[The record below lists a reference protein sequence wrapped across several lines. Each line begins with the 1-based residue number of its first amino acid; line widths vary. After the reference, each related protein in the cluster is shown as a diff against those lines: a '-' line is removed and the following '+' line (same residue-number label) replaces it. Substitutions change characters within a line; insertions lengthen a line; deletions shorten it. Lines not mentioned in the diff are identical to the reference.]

1 MSTADETGA
10 RSGPGSDV
18 ARPLGPDLFG
28 PLAGSLADAALVM
41 DADGRLLAAT
51 PEVLTTF
58 RWPEPPSVGDRVA
71 PIVHPADRGR
81 VSGRLR
87 RLAMGG
93 STRID
98 ARLRAA
104 GGAWRWYELVVT
116 DRRAEPAIGGLVVA
130 AHDIEER
137 KAVHQELQ
145 RSEAYI
151 TSLVQNASD
160 VIMVLD
166 AMVRVRYASPSA
178 REMFGCSAT
187 QLIGRN
193 VLHLVHVEDREV
205 VADRFLDAAH
215 ASGQTAYL
223 DFRVVDRTGVERRV
237 EAAATNLLDHP
248 ATNGIVVNLRDLGP
262 RDRSRQVLEQSE
274 RRFRKLIANISD
286 TITLVDSTGRV
297 LMITGDADEVLG
309 HPNVYW
315 PGQSVLDIVHPD
327 DHERATALQ
336 AAVLTHL
343 GEPVSGQFRMM
354 HADGSWV
361 DVEVTI
367 VNLLD
372 DADVAGAVITSR
384 NISPHKAVE
393 RALSDAHRQALDAL
407 AAKAEFVA
415 QVGHEVRTPIHG
427 IVGLAELLSDA
438 DLDEESRRLVAAIRR
453 SGEGLSLV
461 INDLLDF
468 SKIEAGRVELV
479 DGVLSPHRL
488 VADVVDILRPQAE
501 ERGLVL
507 EGRLDA
513 RVPPFIRGDE
523 LRLRQ
528 VIVNLVGN
536 AVKYTDEGS
545 VRVSVD
551 TVEHSGD
558 TFLLR
563 FDVSDTGLGIPPDEI
578 PRLFLP
584 FTQSSA
590 TSGSGRVGTGLGLTV
605 SRQLVELM
613 GGEISVSSQ
622 LGVGSTFWFTLPTVA
637 GVPERLPSGQPPVA
651 PPQSRRGR
659 VLVVEDSPVNQALIE
674 RQLIRLGC
682 EAVVAPDGLEALGLM
697 GQMAFD
703 LVLMDRQLPGID
715 GLETTRR
722 WRAQE
727 SPSGPRLPIVAMTAS
742 AMPEAQA
749 DCTAAGM
756 DGFLA
761 KPARLQDLSEI
772 LSRFLRPSLGALP
785 VSTGVEGGHGEWPEL
800 VSEPPVLDRG
810 ILATLVEEVGDPA
823 IAASVVATF
832 LGELDGRLA
841 VLGSP
846 EAQLDREALERTAHT
861 LRSTSRALGAVA
873 LAEVCD
879 RLELVAPDPS
889 LSSAALVA
897 EVVEVAG
904 STASALRH
912 ELQMLQAGP
921 G

>member
-1 MSTADETGA
+1 MSAAEEMGL
-10 RSGPGSDV
+10 GSVPDGDPAGV
-18 ARPLGPDLFG
+18 LGPDLFG
-28 PLAGSLADAALVM
+28 PIAADLVDAAAVV
-41 DADGRLLAAT
+41 DEQGRLVAAT
-51 PEVLTTF
+51 PGALSAF
-58 RWPEPPSVGDRVA
+58 DWPEPPTVGTPVA
-71 PIVHPADRGR
+71 DIVHPADRGR
-81 VSGRLR
+81 AAGRLG
-87 RLAMGG
+87 RLPPG
-93 STRID
+93 STTRID
-98 ARLRAA
+98 VRLLAA
-104 GGAWRWYELVVT
+104 GGSYRWFELVVS
-116 DRRAEPAIGGLVVA
+116 DRRAVPAIGGVVVA
-130 AHDIEER
+130 AHDIDDR
-137 KAVHQELQ
+137 VALQQELQ

-151 TSLVQNASD
+151 SSLVQNASD

-178 REMFGCSAT
+178 QELFGYST
-187 QLIGRN
+187 TKLIGRN
-193 VLHLVHVEDREV
+193 VLDLIHVEDREV

-215 ASGQTAYL
+215 TSGQTAYL
-223 DFRVVDRTGVERRV
+223 DFRVVDREGIERRV

-262 RDRSRQVLEQSE
+262 RDRSREVLERSE

-327 DHERATALQ
+327 DHDRAIALQ
-336 AAVLTHL
+336 ASVLTHL
-343 GEPVSGQFRMM
+343 GEPVSGQFRML

-393 RALSDAHRQALDAL
+393 RALSEAHRQALDAL

-427 IVGLAELLSDA
+427 IVGLAELLGDA

-453 SGEGLSLV
+453 SGEGLSIV

-488 VADVVDILRPQAE
+488 VADVVDILRPQAD

-507 EGRLDA
+507 EGLVGA

-536 AVKYTDEGS
+536 AVKYTDEGT

-563 FDVSDTGLGIPPDEI
+563 FDVADTGLGIPPDEI
-578 PRLFLP
+578 PRLFQP

-590 TSGSGRVGTGLGLTV
+590 TAGSGRVGTGLGLTV

-613 GGEISVSSQ
+613 GGEISVTSQ
-622 LGVGSTFWFTLPTVA
+622 LGVGSTFSFTLPTVA
-637 GVPERLPSGQPPVA
+637 GVPERLPSGQTRPERLPE
-651 PPQSRRGR
+651 QRGR

-682 EAVVAPDGLEALGLM
+682 EAVVAPTGVEALGLM
-697 GQMAFD
+697 DQMAFD

-727 SPSGPRLPIVAMTAS
+727 NPSGTRLPIVAMTAS
-742 AMPEAQA
+742 AAPGVQA
-749 DCTAAGM
+749 ECLEAGM

-761 KPARLQDLSEI
+761 KPARLEDVGSVLD
-772 LSRFLRPSLGALP
+772 RFLRPVGGPPALAAGDDGEPREPTDSGA
-785 VSTGVEGGHGEWPEL
+785 
-800 VSEPPVLDRG
+800 EPAVLDRAV
-810 ILATLVEEVGDPA
+810 LATLVEEVGDPA

-861 LRSTSRALGAVA
+861 LRSTSRALGAAA
-873 LAEVCD
+873 LAAACD
-879 RLELVAPDPS
+879 RLELIAPDPS
-889 LSSAALVA
+889 IPPAALVA
-897 EVVEVAG
+897 EVVKIAG

-912 ELQMLQAGP
+912 ELQVLQAPAG
-921 G
+921 